1 MIRNVTGFAVFAF
14 LAVIGFRLLGAIFGG
29 LLGLILT
36 VIWWAFIGYVIYSI
50 IRMFSPDTAQKIRET
65 IRGDQRP

>member
-1 MIRNVTGFAVFAF
+1 MIRNVTVFAVFAF

>member
-1 MIRNVTGFAVFAF
+1 MRLLGTIFAF
-14 LAVIGFRLLGAIFGG
+14 ILGLIVALLGAIFGG